1 MLSSE
6 EENPSVHKTYVNF
19 PTSRKSALDAPL
31 YAISSGRSERPK
43 NGADA
48 QPCLSDVYKMST
60 RAKRRQADVP
70 LCGRSMVEML
80 GVLAIIG
87 VLSVGAIAGYSKAM
101 LKYKL
106 NKQAESFNMLLNNA
120 IQLRPEL
127 KRAATDNGFQ
137 TDLFDKLNLIPDG
150 MKYMGNK
157 IIHDVFNNTITI
169 NYSYY
174 PTTGFTYYMYLS
186 VNRSGNKS
194 SNEFREICRT
204 IVTVAKENSA
214 NLLSI
219 QMRSAQDENDP
230 ENYTTARLMGD
241 NFCINN
247 HPDQCLRYAGLTEMD
262 ALCNSCDS
270 EVSCSFYVV
279 IGIDL

>member
-1 MLSSE
+1 MNLFDFFRFSSPAHNEIVENGADKVLSSE

-19 PTSRKSALDAPL
+19 PTSRKSALDVPL
-31 YAISSGRSERPK
+31 YAISS
-43 NGADA
+43 
-48 QPCLSDVYKMST
+48 
-60 RAKRRQADVP
+60 
-70 LCGRSMVEML
+70 GRSMVEML

-87 VLSVGAIAGYSKAM
+87 VLSVGAMSGYSKAM
-101 LKYKL
+101 MKYKL

-169 NYSYY
+169 NYSYS
-174 PTTGFTYYMYLS
+174 PTTGFTYYIYLS

-214 NLLSI
+214 SLLSI

-230 ENYTTARLMGD
+230 ENYTTARLLGD
-241 NFCINN
+241 NYCTNN
-247 HPDQCLRYAGLTEMD
+247 PNQCLRYAGLTEMD
-262 ALCNSCDS
+262 ALCDSCDS

-279 IGIDL
+279 IGIDH